1 MDLYFLLCFKCWPS
15 SSSVRWHCLGWVSL
29 DMGAVCL
36 NGTRWEGRTSESVKS
51 GMHLWRWGVNV
62 GKVSW
67 AENKIFWSLFFGST
81 KCTTHVLICVGG
93 SYKWCIYFAHR
104 HLLCTNH
111 VPVDVHA
118 LGIDN
123 RDPYD
128 RAPELKKLKTRQK
141 GPKPFRIP
149 LTWHAWY
156 LANSV
161 HCVLWDHSS
170 HFIDVEAKASFSVEL
185 VWVSQLEREKLDFEP
200 GLSHSRTLLSFH
212 KAMQQVTPS
221 LRCHLFKKS
230 IHFITFLD

>member
-1 MDLYFLLCFKCWPS
+1 MDLYFLLCFKCWPP

-93 SYKWCIYFAHR
+93 SYKWCIYFANR

-118 LGIDN
+118 LGIDT
-123 RDPYD
+123 
-128 RAPELKKLKTRQK
+128 ETHMT
-141 GPKPFRIP
+141 GPLSSRNAKQGERVLNLLEFPSHGMHGTWQIQCLVFSEIIP
-149 LTWHAWY
+149 PI
-156 LANSV
+156 S
-161 HCVLWDHSS
+161 
-170 HFIDVEAKASFSVEL
+170 
-185 VWVSQLEREKLDFEP
+185 
-200 GLSHSRTLLSFH
+200 
-212 KAMQQVTPS
+212 
-221 LRCHLFKKS
+221 
-230 IHFITFLD
+230 